1 MLYKQLANPIKKE
14 APMQEQETAE
24 RPFDRLVMIMET
36 LRAPGGCPW
45 DAEQTHQ
52 SLVKNLIEEA
62 YELADAIEADDA
74 EAMMEELGDV
84 LLQVVFHS
92 TLAKE
97 AGRFDTADVI
107 NHLCEKL
114 VYRHPHVFADAEADN
129 ADAVIRNWDRLKR
142 REKSKKE
149 RASIMSGI
157 PRSLPALLYALKV
170 QSTASRAGF
179 DWEAAA
185 EVLEKIGEERQELAE
200 ALEKGESAEIE
211 EEMGDLMFSVV
222 NLARKLDLDPESALR
237 RANRKF
243 VNRFYAI
250 ETAAR
255 QSGKP
260 LSEIPMEEKE
270 MIWQGTKD
278 VSDSQ
283 NKSSLE

>member
-1 MLYKQLANPIKKE
+1 
-14 APMQEQETAE
+14 MQEQETAE
-24 RPFDRLVMIMET
+24 CSFDRLITIMET

-62 YELADAIEADDA
+62 YELADAIAADDA

-97 AGRFDTADVI
+97 AGRFEAADVI

-114 VYRHPHVFADAEADN
+114 VYRHPHVFADTEADN

-170 QSTASRAGF
+170 QSTASRVGF

-185 EVLEKIGEERQELAE
+185 EVLDKIGEERQELVE
-200 ALEKGESAEIE
+200 ALEKGASAEVE
-211 EEMGDLMFSVV
+211 EEIGDLMFSVV
-222 NLARKLDLDPESALR
+222 NLARKLNLDPESALR
-237 RANRKF
+237 GANRKF
-243 VNRFYAI
+243 VDRFYAI
-250 ETAAR
+250 EAAAR
-255 QSGKP
+255 QSGKQ
-260 LSEIPMEEKE
+260 LSEIPMDEKE